1 MCANDL
7 RETLEIGVDENK
19 IPSAAEK
26 EEMFKLCDIIL
37 AGAEKTQTVLNAVVE
52 YHTDVGNSADKRFLA
67 EMTRTEAGEE
77 MEDILAEALHD
88 AAEQEKVKKAALG
101 QDLSQVETIVEIVP
115 RTTGWMI
122 ARDCRAVK
130 RCVQQSGIRIAM
142 EIDRLV
148 CPSFRASTDYWR
160 TC

>member
-52 YHTDVGNSADKRFLA
+52 YHTDIGNTAEKRFLA
-67 EMTRTEAGEE
+67 QMTSTEAGEE

-101 QDLSQVETIVEIVP
+101 QDLSRVETIVEIVP
-115 RTTGWMI
+115 RATGWTI
-122 ARDCRAVK
+122 ARDCRAIK
-130 RCVQQSGIRIAM
+130 RCGRMV
-142 EIDRLV
+142 
-148 CPSFRASTDYWR
+148 SFLHRHGN
-160 TC
+160 